1 MEVFRKKG
9 HPAGLLMRLLELPR
23 STYYYKAGTG
33 LPGRKASEFTALKDG
48 RMVSEVTVT
57 GWMVD
62 LLGGEFVDYGY
73 RKVTEWLCWKR
84 DCVINHK
91 KVLRLMREHGLMLP
105 PKAAGGNPDR
115 RRIVEKVPQ
124 PSRPREVIE
133 LDIKFIRVHGKNRNA
148 LVLSFID
155 LFHREWLPYY
165 VDWNIRQ
172 EHVMAMVKELFGD
185 LKGIKLRLRSDNGSQ
200 FIALELAGLLS
211 EMGIEHEFIRP
222 ASPEQN
228 AHIESFHSVM
238 QRAMVRK
245 HQFETL
251 GELKEVL
258 ARFRQ
263 FYNHER
269 LHSATCFRPPMEFL
283 RCYNAGMVQE
293 KFDSRNRRKFILSK
307 EGPLSPPFS
316 EHNSFSLNNI
326 IHNQLSLH
334 EPKSK

>member
-1 MEVFRKKG
+1 MEDFRKKG
-9 HPAGLLMRLLELPR
+9 HSAGLLMRLLEFPR
-23 STYYYKAGTG
+23 STYYYKAGKG
-33 LPGRKASEFTALKDG
+33 PPGRKASGFTALKDG
-48 RMVSEVTVT
+48 SIVPDAKVT

-105 PKAAGGNPDR
+105 PKAGGGGPDR

-124 PSRPREVIE
+124 PVRPREVIE
-133 LDIKFIRVHGKNRNA
+133 LDIKFIRVHGQNRNA
-148 LVLSFID
+148 VVLNFID

-165 VDWNIRQ
+165 VGWKISHK
-172 EHVMAMVKELFGD
+172 HVMEMVKELFGG
-185 LKGIKLRLRSDNGSQ
+185 LMGIKPGLRFDNGSQ
-200 FIALELAGLLS
+200 FVALELAELLS
-211 EMGIEHEFIRP
+211 DMGIGHEFIRQ

-251 GELKEVL
+251 QELKGVL
-258 ARFRQ
+258 EGFRQ

-283 RCYNAGMVQE
+283 RLYIAGMVQE
-293 KFDSRNRRKFILSK
+293 KFDSRNRRKFILRK

-316 EHNSFSLNNI
+316 EHNCFSLNNI

-334 EPKSK
+334 QPNG